1 VKSSLL
7 LHKGI
12 FKANN
17 LIRLM
22 VEERKYAVLKKV
34 ASSNLF

>member
-1 VKSSLL
+1 VKSFLL
-7 LHKGI
+7 LHKGV

-22 VEERKYAVLKKV
+22 VEEKKYDVLKKV
-34 ASSNLF
+34 ANSNLF